1 MRFAGGQFLG
11 DRRRRLRAG
20 GIEVAD
26 MRPTVP
32 RDAVEAHTH
41 DEAHLLVLH
50 RGAYRSSARGMP
62 AVCTVPAVILNPPGT
77 HHRDCF
83 DTLDDARFLTISLAP
98 ACWASVATAL
108 PMPGDAVRL
117 TPLALPA
124 AYRAWQGLLAGD
136 DAGVLDVET
145 EVHALLHRAAEAPA
159 ASGPRVLP
167 AWLVRARERLDD
179 APGEVP
185 GIAVLARDA
194 GLHPV
199 YFARAF
205 RRAHGVSPG
214 DYLRRRRLERAID
227 GLCGRRLPPLA
238 ELALRC
244 GYADQSHMAN
254 ALRQATGTSPR
265 ALRRLARLEVADLQ
279 DRGARRGQAVAIAT
293 PERRP

>member
-11 DRRRRLRAG
+11 DRRRRLQAD

-32 RDAVEAHTH
+32 RDAVYAHTH

-62 AVCTVPAVILNPPGT
+62 EVCHEPVVILNPPGT

-108 PMPGDAVRL
+108 PMPGEAVRL
-117 TPLALPA
+117 SALALPA

-136 DAGVLDVET
+136 DAGVLDVEA
-145 EVHALLHRAAEAPA
+145 EVHALLQRAAGDHHRPSAEAGA
-159 ASGPRVLP
+159 
-167 AWLVRARERLDD
+167 AWLLRARQRLDD

-185 GIAVLARDA
+185 GIAELAREA

-205 RRAHGVSPG
+205 RRACGLAPG
-214 DYLRRRRLERAID
+214 EYLRRRRLELAVG
-227 GLCGRRLPPLA
+227 GLCAGAASLA
-238 ELALRC
+238 ELALEC

-279 DRGARRGQAVAIAT
+279 DRGARRGQAAGIPT
-293 PERRP
+293 PECPA